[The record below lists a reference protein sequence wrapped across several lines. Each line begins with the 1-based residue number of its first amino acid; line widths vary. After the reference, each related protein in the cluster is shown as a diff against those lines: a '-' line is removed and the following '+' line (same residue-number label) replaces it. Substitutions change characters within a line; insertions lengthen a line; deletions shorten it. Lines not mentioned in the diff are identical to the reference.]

1 MNAAL
6 NPVTSMINREARVSP
21 GAIVLA
27 LLVHLALL
35 LFFVV
40 GINWQSHESNAVE
53 AEAGLDLTTREAAPL
68 PVPQVAPE
76 PEPEP
81 EPAPVARTPEPVAKP
96 AEDPEIALQQQK
108 KRIQEEKKRE
118 EEKLRIAEKSVGLN

>member
-1 MNAAL
+1 M
-6 NPVTSMINREARVSP
+6 TNREARVSP
-21 GAIVLA
+21 GAMALA

-53 AEAGLDLTTREAAPL
+53 AEVWDLTTREAAPL

-81 EPAPVARTPEPVAKP
+81 EPAP
-96 AEDPEIALQQQK
+96 EIGRAH
-108 KRIQEEKKRE
+108 
-118 EEKLRIAEKSVGLN
+118 V